1 VFVRVLRR
9 AGVAVHGGR
18 VLDALQALEHIGLTR
33 RSDVRSALRTVL
45 VHRHEDLVIFDRVF
59 DAFWR
64 KRGEAW
70 GRTDLRAIGERR
82 SGIELR
88 FVLPGGGDDD
98 RDAAAGDE
106 PPAPA
111 TVQTW
116 SAREALRRKNFSQYT
131 PAEIADARASIAALA
146 WRIRERRTRRWVPGR
161 GAVLDLR
168 RALRR
173 TLRSAGELV
182 DIPRRARATRPRPLV
197 VLCDVS
203 GSMER
208 YTRMLLHFIHAM
220 ARDRQHVEAFL
231 FATRLTRITRQVRTD
246 RVDAAVSAVAHAVED
261 WAGGTRIGDALR
273 AFNVRWARRVLTR
286 GPIVLVISDGWD
298 RGEPERLSA
307 EMARL
312 QRSCV
317 RLIWLNP
324 LLGDADYQPLTRGI
338 RAALPYVDDFL
349 PVHNLASLEDLAAH
363 LSRLGSG
370 RPPRSQV
377 TGDSQTGPIA
387 RSGGRRSQ
395 RITL

>member
-1 VFVRVLRR
+1 VLRR
-9 AGVAVHGGR
+9 VGVAVHGGR
-18 VLDALQALEHIGLTR
+18 VLDAIQALDYVGVAHR
-33 RSDVRSALRTVL
+33 ADVKAALRTVL
-45 VHRHEDLVIFDRVF
+45 VQRHEDLVTFDRAF

-64 KRGEAW
+64 KRGKAW

-88 FVLPGGGDDD
+88 FVLPGGGE
-98 RDAAAGDE
+98 DE
-106 PPAPA
+106 PDAPAREEEPPTPA

-116 SAREALRRKNFSQYT
+116 SAREALRRKNFAQYT
-131 PAEIADARASIAALA
+131 AAEVADARAALAALA

-161 GAVLDLR
+161 GAALDLR

-173 TLRSAGELV
+173 TLRAGGELV
-182 DIPRRARATRPRPLV
+182 ALPRRARAMRARPLV

-208 YTRMLLHFIHAM
+208 YTRMLLHFVHAI
-220 ARDRQHVEAFL
+220 ARDRQRLEAFL

-246 RVDAAVSAVAHAVED
+246 RVDAAVSAVAHAVDD

-273 AFNVRWARRVLTR
+273 ELNMRWARRVLTR
-286 GPIVLVISDGWD
+286 GPVVLVISDGWD
-298 RGEPERLSA
+298 RGDPDRLSA

-312 QRSCV
+312 QRSCD

-324 LLGDADYQPLTRGI
+324 LLGEADYQPLTRGI

-349 PVHNLASLEDLAAH
+349 PAHNLASLERLAAH
-363 LSRLGSG
+363 LSAIDRHPEKSKTGAGFG
-370 RPPRSQV
+370 RSV
-377 TGDSQTGPIA
+377 S
-387 RSGGRRSQ
+387 
-395 RITL
+395 